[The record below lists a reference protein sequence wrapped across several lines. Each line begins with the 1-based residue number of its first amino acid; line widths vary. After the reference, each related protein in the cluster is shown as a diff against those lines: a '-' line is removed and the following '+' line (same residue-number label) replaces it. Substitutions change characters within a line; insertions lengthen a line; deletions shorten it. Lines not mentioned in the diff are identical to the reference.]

1 MLTGPANTVQNG
13 AITPVS
19 LSRAAARGLVTAVL
33 ALLAC
38 LLMAAQPAWA
48 DQTRSAQWQ
57 LNALDAKDAWKVST
71 GRGVVVAVL
80 DSGVDAKHPDLV
92 GQVLPGVD
100 LVDGGDGRIDPVGH
114 GTTVAGLIAGRAD
127 DNSGVAGIAPGAKV
141 LPVRVLDQQNK
152 YDDPAVIAKGVRWAV
167 DHGAEVLNLSLGGA
181 LRSDAI
187 AEALRYA
194 AAHDVVVV
202 ACTGNVAT
210 DPSIHE
216 VWYPAREPGVVAVAG
231 LSGGAATQPSAR
243 PAPSASP
250 TDGQGGTPGSPAG
263 TTEAQGGAAGEAQ
276 GGAAGQGKAPGRG
289 GEDGLWSGSLTGP
302 ETVLTAPADNL
313 TGARPGG
320 GYWQVQGTSFAAPLV
335 AAAASLIRSRY
346 PAMSAANV
354 INRLIGTAKDLG
366 PAGRDDQFGYGEVDP
381 LAALRAP
388 VAEVAANPLTAAQ
401 ASAERGTPAAPR
413 QASASPA
420 YGGGAAPLP
429 EAAGLTGAERT
440 LDGEPVR
447 SSVTIGLVATL
458 LILVLGAAGVL
469 ARQRTRHSKRL

>member
-1 MLTGPANTVQNG
+1 MG
-13 AITPVS
+13 AIAPVS
-19 LSRAAARGLVTAVL
+19 LSRAAARGLVTAAF

-38 LLMAAQPAWA
+38 VVVAQPAAA

-71 GRGVVVAVL
+71 GNGVIVAVL
-80 DSGVDAKHPDLV
+80 DSGVDAGHPDLA

-100 LVDGGDGRIDPVGH
+100 LVDGGDGRVDPVGH

-127 DNSGVAGIAPGAKV
+127 DNTGVAGIAPGAKI
-141 LPVRVLDQQNK
+141 LPVRVLDKLNK
-152 YDDPAVIAKGVRWAV
+152 YDDPAVIAKGMRWAV
-167 DHGAEVLNLSLGGA
+167 DHGATVLNLSLGGA

-194 AAHDVVVV
+194 AARDVVVV

-231 LSGGAATQPSAR
+231 LTGGAPPSAM
-243 PAPSASP
+243 PTTSPSAVG
-250 TDGQGGTPGSPAG
+250 GQGGGD
-263 TTEAQGGAAGEAQ
+263 
-276 GGAAGQGKAPGRG
+276 
-289 GEDGLWSGSLTGP
+289 DGLWAGSLTGP

-335 AAAASLIRSRY
+335 AATASLIRSKY
-346 PAMSAANV
+346 PTMSAANV

-366 PAGRDDQFGYGEVDP
+366 PEGRDDEFGYGEVDP
-381 LAALRAP
+381 LSALREP
-388 VAEVAANPLTAAQ
+388 VEEVAANPLTVAAPKAESGKPAQ
-401 ASAERGTPAAPR
+401 ATAETPA
-413 QASASPA
+413 SATPSDQ
-420 YGGGAAPLP
+420 GVAAPLP
-429 EAAGLTGAERT
+429 AAEDAGLAGARQSPAA
-440 LDGEPVR
+440 EPVGY
-447 SSVTIGLVATL
+447 SVTIGLVATL
-458 LILVLGAAGVL
+458 LILVVGAAGIL
-469 ARQRTRHSKRL
+469 AHHRTRRPDRF

>member
-1 MLTGPANTVQNG
+1 MVC
-13 AITPVS
+13 
-19 LSRAAARGLVTAVL
+19 LVTA
-33 ALLAC
+33 
-38 LLMAAQPAWA
+38 QPAGA

-57 LNALDAKDAWKVST
+57 LNALGAKAAWKVST
-71 GRGVVVAVL
+71 GSGVIVAVL

-100 LVDGGDGRIDPVGH
+100 LVDGGDGRFDPVGH

-127 DNSGVAGIAPGAKV
+127 DPNGVAGIAPGAKI
-141 LPVRVLDQQNK
+141 LPVRVLDQSNK
-152 YDDPAVIAKGVRWAV
+152 YDDPTVIADGVRWAV
-167 DHGAEVLNLSLGGA
+167 DHGAQVLNLSLGGA

-194 AAHDVVVV
+194 AARDVVVV

-231 LSGGAATQPSAR
+231 LSGGAAPSAR
-243 PAPSASP
+243 PTASP
-250 TDGQGGTPGSPAG
+250 TASGGQGG
-263 TTEAQGGAAGEAQ
+263 GADA
-276 GGAAGQGKAPGRG
+276 
-289 GEDGLWSGSLTGP
+289 LWAGSLTGP

-335 AAAASLIRSRY
+335 AATASLIRARY
-346 PAMSAANV
+346 PDMSAANV

-381 LAALRAP
+381 VSALRET
-388 VAEVAANPLTAAQ
+388 VAEVAANPLTGAAEPRTE
-401 ASAERGTPAAPR
+401 SGRPAK
-413 QASASPA
+413 ASPSA
-420 YGGGAAPLP
+420 TQPAHEGGAAPLP
-429 EAAGLTGAERT
+429 SGDVAGLAGARRSAVR
-440 LDGEPVR
+440 EPVGD
-447 SSVTIGLVATL
+447 SVTVGLVATL
-458 LILVLGAAGVL
+458 VILTLGAAGVL
-469 ARQRTRHSKRL
+469 LHHRTRRPDRF

>member
-1 MLTGPANTVQNG
+1 MG
-13 AITPVS
+13 AIAPAS
-19 LSRAAARGLVTAVL
+19 LPRAAARGLVTAAF
-33 ALLAC
+33 ALLTC
-38 LLMAAQPAWA
+38 LVAAQPAAA

-71 GRGVVVAVL
+71 GSGVIVAVL
-80 DSGVDAKHPDLV
+80 DSGVDATHPDLA

-100 LVDGGDGRIDPVGH
+100 LVDGGDGRVDPVGH

-127 DNSGVAGIAPGAKV
+127 DSTGVAGIAPGAKI
-141 LPVRVLDQQNK
+141 LPVRVLDKLNK
-152 YDDPAVIAKGVRWAV
+152 YDDPAVIAKGMRWAV
-167 DHGAEVLNLSLGGA
+167 DHGATVLNLSLGGA

-231 LSGGAATQPSAR
+231 LSGGVSPSAK
-243 PAPSASP
+243 PTTSPSA
-250 TDGQGGTPGSPAG
+250 PG
-263 TTEAQGGAAGEAQ
+263 
-276 GGAAGQGKAPGRG
+276 GRG
-289 GEDGLWSGSLTGP
+289 GGADGLWSGSLTGP

-335 AAAASLIRSRY
+335 AATASLIRSKY

-381 LAALRAP
+381 LSALREP
-388 VAEVAANPLTAAQ
+388 VEEVAANPLTVAAPKAGSGKPAQ
-401 ASAERGTPAAPR
+401 AT
-413 QASASPA
+413 ASATASTIPREQ
-420 YGGGAAPLP
+420 GGAAPLP
-429 EAAGLTGAERT
+429 AAEAAGLAGARQSP
-440 LDGEPVR
+440 DDEPVG
-447 SSVTIGLVATL
+447 SSITIGLVATL
-458 LILVLGAAGVL
+458 LILVVGAAGVL
-469 ARQRTRHSKRL
+469 THHRTRRPDRF